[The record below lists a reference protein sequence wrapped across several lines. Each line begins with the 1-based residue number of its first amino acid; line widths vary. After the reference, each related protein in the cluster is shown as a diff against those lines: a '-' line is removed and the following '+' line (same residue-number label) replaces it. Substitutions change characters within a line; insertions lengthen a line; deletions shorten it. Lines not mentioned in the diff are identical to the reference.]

1 MIRLANLTWP
11 HSSRVIQAMAPKKT
25 KMNGLPGGK
34 QLAMT
39 VMFKAAPNSK
49 SASYRTSLRTK
60 TGQEDVIMSLP
71 RSSHHGNGAPALL
84 PSNAD
89 VLYGIRL
96 RPGVTACGARR
107 ANEQFIQWNELD
119 AEIAEWL
126 RRKTEEIIEIT
137 TAT

>member
-11 HSSRVIQAMAPKKT
+11 HSSRVIQAMAPKKI

-39 VMFKAAPNSK
+39 VMFKAAPK

-60 TGQEDVIMSLP
+60 TGQEEVIMSLP

-126 RRKTEEIIEIT
+126 RRKIEEIIEIT

>member
-1 MIRLANLTWP
+1 
-11 HSSRVIQAMAPKKT
+11 
-25 KMNGLPGGK
+25 MNGLPGGK
-34 QLAMT
+34 QLAMK
-39 VMFKAAPNSK
+39 VMFKPSPK
-49 SASYRTSLRTK
+49 SIRYSTTYRTKKEEVAS
-60 TGQEDVIMSLP
+60 
-71 RSSHHGNGAPALL
+71 SSHPANVAPALL

-89 VLYGIRL
+89 VLYGILL
-96 RPGVTACGARR
+96 RPGVTACGARL

>member
-11 HSSRVIQAMAPKKT
+11 HSSRVIQAMAPKKI

-39 VMFKAAPNSK
+39 VMFKAAPK

-60 TGQEDVIMSLP
+60 TGQEEVIMSLP

-84 PSNAD
+84 PRNAD

>member
-39 VMFKAAPNSK
+39 AMFKAAPNSK

-60 TGQEDVIMSLP
+60 TGQEEVIMSLP

-137 TAT
+137 TVS

>member
-1 MIRLANLTWP
+1 MIRLANLTCP
-11 HSSRVIQAMAPKKT
+11 HSSRVIQAMAPKKSKIPSNT
-25 KMNGLPGGK
+25 CGGK

-39 VMFKAAPNSK
+39 VMFKAAPK

-60 TGQEDVIMSLP
+60 TGQEEVIMSLP

>member
-39 VMFKAAPNSK
+39 AMFKAAPNSK

-60 TGQEDVIMSLP
+60 TGQEEVIMSLP

-96 RPGVTACGARR
+96 RPGVTACGARL
-107 ANEQFIQWNELD
+107 ANENFIQRNDLD
-119 AEIAEWL
+119 AEIADWL

-137 TAT
+137 TVS

>member
-11 HSSRVIQAMAPKKT
+11 HSSRVIQAMAPKKI

-39 VMFKAAPNSK
+39 VMFKAAPK

-60 TGQEDVIMSLP
+60 TGQEEVIMSLP

>member
-1 MIRLANLTWP
+1 MI
-11 HSSRVIQAMAPKKT
+11 
-25 KMNGLPGGK
+25 GLPGGK
-34 QLAMT
+34 QLAMKD
-39 VMFKAAPNSK
+39 MFKAAPK
-49 SASYRTSLRTK
+49 STRHSTILRTK
-60 TGQEDVIMSLP
+60 IGQEEVIMSLP

-84 PSNAD
+84 HSSAD

>member
-39 VMFKAAPNSK
+39 AMFKAAPNSK

-60 TGQEDVIMSLP
+60 TGQEEVIMSLP
-71 RSSHHGNGAPALL
+71 RSSHHGNVAPALL

-89 VLYGIRL
+89 VLYGILL
-96 RPGVTACGARR
+96 RPGVTACGARL
-107 ANEQFIQWNELD
+107 ANEQFIQWNDLD
-119 AEIAEWL
+119 EEIADWL

-137 TAT
+137 TVS

>member
-39 VMFKAAPNSK
+39 VMFKAAPK

-60 TGQEDVIMSLP
+60 IGQEEVIMSLP

>member
-39 VMFKAAPNSK
+39 AMFKAAPNSK

-60 TGQEDVIMSLP
+60 TGQEEVIMSLP

>member
-39 VMFKAAPNSK
+39 VMFKAAPK

-60 TGQEDVIMSLP
+60 TGQEEVIMSLP

-84 PSNAD
+84 HSNAD

>member
-11 HSSRVIQAMAPKKT
+11 HSSRVIQAMAPKKI

-39 VMFKAAPNSK
+39 VMFKAAPK

-60 TGQEDVIMSLP
+60 TGQEEVIMSLP

-119 AEIAEWL
+119 AEIAE
-126 RRKTEEIIEIT
+126 
-137 TAT
+137 

>member
-39 VMFKAAPNSK
+39 VMFKAAPNAK

-60 TGQEDVIMSLP
+60 IGQEEVIMSLP

>member
-1 MIRLANLTWP
+1 MIRLANLTCP

-39 VMFKAAPNSK
+39 DMFKAAPK
-49 SASYRTSLRTK
+49 SASYSTSFRTK
-60 TGQEDVIMSLP
+60 IGQEEVIMSLP

-84 PSNAD
+84 HSSAD

>member
-25 KMNGLPGGK
+25 KMNGLLGGK

-39 VMFKAAPNSK
+39 AMFKAAPNSK

-60 TGQEDVIMSLP
+60 TGQEEVIMSLP

>member
-1 MIRLANLTWP
+1 MIRLANLTCP
-11 HSSRVIQAMAPKKT
+11 HSSRVIQAMAPKKI

-39 VMFKAAPNSK
+39 VMFKAAPK

-60 TGQEDVIMSLP
+60 TGQEEVIMSLP

>member
-11 HSSRVIQAMAPKKT
+11 HSSRVIQAMAPKKI

-39 VMFKAAPNSK
+39 VMFKAAPK

-60 TGQEDVIMSLP
+60 IGQEEVIMSLP

>member
-11 HSSRVIQAMAPKKT
+11 HSSRVIQAMAPKKI

-39 VMFKAAPNSK
+39 VMFKAAPK

-60 TGQEDVIMSLP
+60 TGQEEVIMSLP

-96 RPGVTACGARR
+96 RPGVTACGARC
-107 ANEQFIQWNELD
+107 ANEKFIQWNKLD
-119 AEIAEWL
+119 AKTAEWL
-126 RRKTEEIIEIT
+126 RRKTAEIIEIT

>member
-11 HSSRVIQAMAPKKT
+11 HSSRVIQAMAPKKI

-39 VMFKAAPNSK
+39 VMFKAAPK

-60 TGQEDVIMSLP
+60 TGQEEVIMSLP
-71 RSSHHGNGAPALL
+71 RSSHHGNVAPALL

-89 VLYGIRL
+89 VLYGILL